1 LSESLTFCRHKE
13 LDARRLI
20 SVSEESLLK
29 QFKFERILSR
39 REQKDKEDN
48 TMKNWNWK
56 IWTLTVF
63 LAVIGVG
70 IMSQKAAS
78 QSKESAKVFY
88 KGKTLKFVVPV
99 APGGTYDL
107 WARALAPHLEKHTG
121 AKVIVENTPGAAGLV
136 GSAQLYSLTK
146 PDGLTISVQL
156 VSGLWL
162 VDMLGIGS
170 AKFDLDKFTYI
181 GRIDVVWR
189 YLFASKA
196 SGFKSIGDMQKATKS
211 IRFGCTDKTSASGM
225 DISIMSEVF
234 GLKSK
239 IIPGF
244 KGSKEYMM
252 AVIAGRELD
261 AVSASLAG
269 YEDYVQKGDL
279 IMVAV
284 QGNKRFPAY
293 PRVPTVSETSVP
305 NPEGKKLLELL
316 EILTKAGRMVIA
328 PPGLP
333 EDRRLFLDKALVA
346 SLKEPALIDWAKKSD
361 LEPTPLSGNECKALM
376 NRLSEIVPKAEKPK
390 YQRLLS
396 EKYF

>member
-1 LSESLTFCRHKE
+1 MWIQAVILGV
-13 LDARRLI
+13 I
-20 SVSEESLLK
+20 SVG
-29 QFKFERILSR
+29 ILS
-39 REQKDKEDN
+39 QN
-48 TMKNWNWK
+48 
-56 IWTLTVF
+56 
-63 LAVIGVG
+63 AV
-70 IMSQKAAS
+70 SQPKGTA
-78 QSKESAKVFY
+78 ETFY
-88 KGKTLKFVVPV
+88 KGKTLKFIVPV

-107 WARALAPHLEKHTG
+107 WVRALAPHLEKHTG
-121 AKVIVENTPGAAGLV
+121 AKLLVENTPGAGGLV

-156 VSGLWL
+156 MTGLVL
-162 VDMLGIGS
+162 ADMLEIEA

-181 GRIDVVWR
+181 GRIDVIWR
-189 YLFASKA
+189 ILFASKA
-196 SGFKSIGDMQKATKS
+196 SGFQSIGDMQKAAKT
-211 IRFGCTDKTSASGM
+211 IRFGCTDKTSASGV

-244 KGSKEYMM
+244 KGSKEYML

-279 IMVAV
+279 TMVAV
-284 QGNKRFPAY
+284 QGLKRFPAY
-293 PRVPTVSETSVP
+293 PRVPTVSETPIS

-316 EILTKAGRMVIA
+316 NILNESGRMVLG

-333 EDRRLFLDKALVA
+333 VDRRLFLDKALA
-346 SLKEPALIDWAKKSD
+346 ESLKEPALIEWAKKND
-361 LEPTPLSGNECKALM
+361 LEPASLSGDKCKTLM
-376 NRLSEIVPKAEKPK
+376 NRLSEIVPKSEKPK
-390 YQRLLS
+390 YKHLLN